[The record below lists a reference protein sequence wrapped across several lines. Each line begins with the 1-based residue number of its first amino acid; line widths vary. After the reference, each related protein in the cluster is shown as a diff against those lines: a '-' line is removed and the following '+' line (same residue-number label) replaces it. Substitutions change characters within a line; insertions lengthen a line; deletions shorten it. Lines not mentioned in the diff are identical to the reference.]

1 MTSSNRE
8 CELLVVLDLVGAED
22 DWGVAILA
30 RAAAEGQFGASG
42 KQSAEEEQST
52 QERADKPPR
61 GKPPAIGP
69 WTIGHQPSSRWS
81 SIEAPKIRLTPVG
94 VQAASVTGTLA
105 ESPRANMMSDKKYRR
120 NPATTPPTIINV
132 APPRRCMRKLKVA
145 ATRTIAHNKN
155 GRASSTLKCKR
166 WRCAGKPDCSSNP
179 MKPGRSQKD
188 MVSGEAKLS
197 SILRGVRVVA
207 RRSSAKG

>member
-1 MTSSNRE
+1 MAPSDGQR
-8 CELLVVLDLVGAED
+8 ELLIVFNFVRAKDDRSILVLSGAATEAQLRSRRERCSEQHRDEHTD
-22 DWGVAILA
+22 DRETERCPDTVP
-30 RAAAEGQFGASG
+30 AS
-42 KQSAEEEQST
+42 
-52 QERADKPPR
+52 R
-61 GKPPAIGP
+61 
-69 WTIGHQPSSRWS
+69 HQPSSRWS
-81 SIEAPKIRLTPVG
+81 SIEAPKIKLTPVG
-94 VQAASVTGTLA
+94 VHAASVTGTLA
-105 ESPRANMMSDKKYRR
+105 ESPKANMMSDKKYRR
-120 NPATTPPTIINV
+120 NPATTPPTIIKV